1 MNEKIV
7 LLDEMGNEKE
17 FQVLATFGLDD
28 MDYAALLPLDD
39 IEGLT
44 YLLRIE
50 YVNQGELILAG
61 IDDEEELEDVVEA
74 YEEIQKDRLQ

>member
-28 MDYAALLPLDD
+28 LDYAALLPLDD
-39 IEGLT
+39 IESLNIF
-44 YLLRIE
+44 IE
-50 YVNQGELILAG
+50 
-61 IDDEEELEDVVEA
+61 D
-74 YEEIQKDRLQ
+74 

>member
-7 LLDEMGNEKE
+7 LLDEMGNKVE

-28 MDYAALLPLDD
+28 FEYAALLPVDD
-39 IEGLT
+39 MESLT

-50 YVNQGELILAG
+50 YDDEGELVLVG
-61 IDDEEELEDVVEA
+61 IDDDEELNDVVEA
-74 YEEIQKDRLQ
+74 YEEIKKEKLQ

>member
-28 MDYAALLPLDD
+28 VDYAALLPLDD

-50 YVNQGELILAG
+50 YDDLGEAVLSG
-61 IDDEEELEDVVEA
+61 IDDDKELEEVIEA
-74 YEEIQKDRLQ
+74 YEEIRKERLQ